1 MALYRLDQLVG
12 KTFFVT
18 KDVVLRRS
26 AFDNGRIFYTAK
38 KGQPIGKLQSWV
50 PPNANRD
57 KYWLEFDDVYGIPFY
72 VPMESN
78 LFSLSKLIE
87 QGAISVKE
95 QIELEKQKEAD
106 SKKDGFDKTKEIATI
121 ALWGVG
127 LFVGGNI
134 LNSIIKNGRN

>member
-1 MALYRLDQLVG
+1 MAVYSLAQLVD
-12 KTFFVT
+12 KTFFGV
-18 KDVVLRRS
+18 KDIECKRS
-26 AFDNGRIFYTAK
+26 ANDSAPVWYTVK
-38 KGQPIGKLQSWV
+38 KGQPLGKLYSWLN
-50 PPNANRD
+50 PSANRD
-57 KYWLEFDDVYGIPFY
+57 SIWLMFNDVYGKPFY
-72 VPMESN
+72 VKMETGK
-78 LFSLSKLIE
+78 FSLSKLIE